1 MKKHEAEHMVSE
13 MTRPDAPIIITTEN
27 GIVWE
32 TTFYG
37 DIEALADCYR
47 KRVQLVEGPTTARKR
62 AGGEAA

>member
-13 MTRPDAPIIITTEN
+13 MTSADAPVIITTEN

-32 TTFYG
+32 TTFCG
-37 DIEALADCYR
+37 DIETLAECYR
-47 KRVQLVEGPTTARKR
+47 KRGQLAEGPTTARKR